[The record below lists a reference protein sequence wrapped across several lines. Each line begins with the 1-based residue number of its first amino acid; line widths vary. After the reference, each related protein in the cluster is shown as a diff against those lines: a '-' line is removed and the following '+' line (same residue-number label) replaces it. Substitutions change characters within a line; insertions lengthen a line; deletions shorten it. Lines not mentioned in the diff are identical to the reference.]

1 MRICDLFDACYA
13 SKKKNKEIKKEIRAY
28 LIKNNIPFLE
38 LKFKYR
44 KQKSQESFFSKAY
57 WQSIFCRNIRVM
69 RINTEEIGQ
78 YMIIKSTKEALTIYE
93 KSFLKNMKEHYPA
106 VVVSSVEGLENM
118 LDEKVLNF
126 RYKFVDDIEY
136 YV

>member
-1 MRICDLFDACYA
+1 MRICDIFDDCCT
-13 SKKKNKEIKKEIRAY
+13 SKKKTKEIKIEIRKY
-28 LIKNNIPFLE
+28 LRKNDITFLE

-44 KQKSQESFFSKAY
+44 RQKNQKSIFSKAY
-57 WQSIFCRNIRVM
+57 WSSVFCRTVRVM

-78 YMIIKSTKEALTIYE
+78 YVLIKSSKESLTIYE
-93 KSFLKNMKEHYPA
+93 KSFLSTMKERYST
-106 VVVSSVEGLENM
+106 VVVCSVLGLENM